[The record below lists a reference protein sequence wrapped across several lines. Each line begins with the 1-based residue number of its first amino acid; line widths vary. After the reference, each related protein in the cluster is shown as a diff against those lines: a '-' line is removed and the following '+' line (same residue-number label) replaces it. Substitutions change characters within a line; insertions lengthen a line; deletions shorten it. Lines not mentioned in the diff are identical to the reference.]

1 MTATSTTTPQL
12 NDLISSMKKNNRA
25 ARAARFLV
33 QCFDVVWLT
42 TTWNFLVWGS
52 DDNPVVVKTSNTD
65 RARSIKSFILCLYMK
80 TTRAKHCS
88 ESALL
93 LFCTTWPTWNNR
105 KRLNLTKSSFLMWR
119 FRCSCR
125 RNSLMMA
132 MTTTGEC
139 NNMHWYLK
147 TWLLFFDLIWLAL
160 PISWVNFPSPR
171 FDAGFPDI
179 AHVRAFLVQVS
190 VYCILW
196 RAVACFT
203 VIFFY
208 LFTAFVYFYHRQ
220 CKSASCGCK

>member
-1 MTATSTTTPQL
+1 
-12 NDLISSMKKNNRA
+12 MKKNDRT

-42 TTWNFLVWGS
+42 TTWNFHVWGS
-52 DDNPVVVKTSNTD
+52 HDNPVVVKTSNTV
-65 RARSIKSFILCLYMK
+65 RARSFKSFILCLYKK

-125 RNSLMMA
+125 RSFLNSLMMA

-147 TWLLFFDLIWLAL
+147 TWLLHCYFQR
-160 PISWVNFPSPR
+160 VNFTPVLEWKSGVKLIGQIQ
-171 FDAGFPDI
+171 DQSAKID
-179 AHVRAFLVQVS
+179 
-190 VYCILW
+190 
-196 RAVACFT
+196 T
-203 VIFFY
+203 
-208 LFTAFVYFYHRQ
+208 LFNTKMAA
-220 CKSASCGCK
+220 K